1 MIEKI
6 EINVIELIEF
16 KATFE
21 DKKEIVK
28 DLLFRLMTEK
38 ECNEVMVEILSDL
51 KSTEQE
57 FDKRGWLIATYDT
70 LIESMEVSGD

>member
-6 EINVIELIEF
+6 EINVIEVIEY

-28 DLLFRLMTEK
+28 DILFRLMTCD
-38 ECNEVMVEILSDL
+38 ECDKAMVEILEDL
-51 KSTEQE
+51 KSTEEE
-57 FDKRGWLIATYDT
+57 FDKRGWLIATFDT
-70 LIESMEVSGD
+70 LIESMKK

>member
-38 ECNEVMVEILSDL
+38 ECNEVMIEILSDL
-51 KSTEQE
+51 KETEEE
-57 FDKRGWLIATYDT
+57 FDKRRWVIATYDN
-70 LIESMEVSGD
+70 LIESMESNKA